1 VGGTLAKR
9 LDGTGCNTKCCAPLA
24 IDGRS
29 GGRRQRPQ
37 IDANRSAAL
46 REDGART
53 NYIGQKFSISFFNKP
68 GDAWHHSFEAR
79 RFS

>member
-1 VGGTLAKR
+1 VGGTSAKR
-9 LDGTGCNTKCCAPLA
+9 LGGTGRNTKCCAPLA

-29 GGRRQRPQ
+29 AGRRQRPQ

-46 REDGART
+46 REDGPRT
-53 NYIGQKFSISFFNKP
+53 NCIGQKFSISFFSEP
-68 GDAWHHSFEAR
+68 GDAWHYSSEAR